1 MYVSFS
7 NSLPYYTH
15 LFIELSKVYTF
26 KRSSYCCT
34 LRFHAHTCRYMSDSE
49 LLYEI
54 SNNRQIVSDIER
66 SNEVIDLE
74 KLFSSLTPGRRRV
87 AVAAVEIYKRQQSQ
101 QVERREIFWSAD
113 IYELMGPL
121 IGDLPNEEFWV
132 ISLNQSA
139 KLIKKV
145 RISVGGITQTS
156 ADIRLIMRVL
166 IDTRAT
172 QFAAVHNHPSGNI
185 RPSNEDKKLTEQLKK
200 AAGLFNIRMIDHVI
214 ITNGGYYSF
223 GDEGLI

>member
-1 MYVSFS
+1 M
-7 NSLPYYTH
+7 NT
-15 LFIELSKVYTF
+15 LFDSP
-26 KRSSYCCT
+26 
-34 LRFHAHTCRYMSDSE
+34 CRYMSDSE

-101 QVERREIFWSAD
+101 QGERREIFGSAD
-113 IYELMGPL
+113 IYKLMGPL

-166 IDTRAT
+166 IDTGAT

-185 RPSNEDKKLTEQLKK
+185 RPSNEDKRLTEQLKK

>member
-1 MYVSFS
+1 M
-7 NSLPYYTH
+7 NT
-15 LFIELSKVYTF
+15 LFDND
-26 KRSSYCCT
+26 
-34 LRFHAHTCRYMSDSE
+34 CRYMSDSE
-49 LLYEI
+49 LIYEI

-66 SNEVIDLE
+66 GNEVIDLE

-101 QVERREIFWSAD
+101 QVERRQIFRSAD

-200 AAGLFNIRMIDHVI
+200 AAVLFNITMIDHVI

>member
-1 MYVSFS
+1 MD
-7 NSLPYYTH
+7 T
-15 LFIELSKVYTF
+15 LFDSP
-26 KRSSYCCT
+26 
-34 LRFHAHTCRYMSDSE
+34 CRYMSDSE

-101 QVERREIFWSAD
+101 QVERREIFGSAD
-113 IYELMGPL
+113 IYKLMGPL

-200 AAGLFNIRMIDHVI
+200 AAGLLNIRMIDHVI
-214 ITNGGYYSF
+214 ITHGGYYSF

>member
-1 MYVSFS
+1 MD
-7 NSLPYYTH
+7 T
-15 LFIELSKVYTF
+15 LFDSP
-26 KRSSYCCT
+26 
-34 LRFHAHTCRYMSDSE
+34 CRYMSDSE

-87 AVAAVEIYKRQQSQ
+87 AVAAVERYKRQQSQ
-101 QVERREIFWSAD
+101 QVERREIFGSAD
-113 IYELMGPL
+113 IYKLMGPL

-166 IDTRAT
+166 IDTGAT

-185 RPSNEDKKLTEQLKK
+185 RPSNEDKRLTEQLKK
-200 AAGLFNIRMIDHVI
+200 AAGLLNIRMIDHVI

>member
-1 MYVSFS
+1 MD
-7 NSLPYYTH
+7 T
-15 LFIELSKVYTF
+15 LFDSP
-26 KRSSYCCT
+26 
-34 LRFHAHTCRYMSDSE
+34 CRYMSDSE

-101 QVERREIFWSAD
+101 QVERREIFGSAD
-113 IYELMGPL
+113 IYKLMGPL
-121 IGDLPNEEFWV
+121 IGYLPNEEFWV

-166 IDTRAT
+166 IDTGAT

-185 RPSNEDKKLTEQLKK
+185 RPSNEDKRLTEQLKK
-200 AAGLFNIRMIDHVI
+200 AAGLLNIRMIDHVI

>member
-1 MYVSFS
+1 M
-7 NSLPYYTH
+7 NT
-15 LFIELSKVYTF
+15 LFDSP
-26 KRSSYCCT
+26 
-34 LRFHAHTCRYMSDSE
+34 CRYMSDSE

-101 QVERREIFWSAD
+101 QVERREIFGSAD
-113 IYELMGPL
+113 IYKLMGPL

-166 IDTRAT
+166 IDTGAT
-172 QFAAVHNHPSGNI
+172 QFAAVHNHPSGNS
-185 RPSNEDKKLTEQLKK
+185 RPSNEDKRLTEQLKK
-200 AAGLFNIRMIDHVI
+200 AVGLFNIRMIDHVI

>member
-1 MYVSFS
+1 M
-7 NSLPYYTH
+7 NT
-15 LFIELSKVYTF
+15 LFDSP
-26 KRSSYCCT
+26 
-34 LRFHAHTCRYMSDSE
+34 CRYMSDSE

-66 SNEVIDLE
+66 SNEVIDIE

-101 QVERREIFWSAD
+101 QVERREIFGSAD
-113 IYELMGPL
+113 IYKLMGPL

-145 RISVGGITQTS
+145 RISVGGITQTL

-166 IDTRAT
+166 IDTGAT

-185 RPSNEDKKLTEQLKK
+185 RPSNEDKRLTEQLKK
-200 AAGLFNIRMIDHVI
+200 AAGLFNITMIDHVI

>member
-1 MYVSFS
+1 MD
-7 NSLPYYTH
+7 T
-15 LFIELSKVYTF
+15 LFDSP
-26 KRSSYCCT
+26 
-34 LRFHAHTCRYMSDSE
+34 CRYMSDSE

-101 QVERREIFWSAD
+101 QVERREIFWSTD

>member
-1 MYVSFS
+1 M
-7 NSLPYYTH
+7 NT
-15 LFIELSKVYTF
+15 LFDND
-26 KRSSYCCT
+26 
-34 LRFHAHTCRYMSDSE
+34 CRYMSDSE

-101 QVERREIFWSAD
+101 QVERREIFRSAD

-223 GDEGLI
+223 GDEGLILSLIHI

>member
-1 MYVSFS
+1 MD
-7 NSLPYYTH
+7 T
-15 LFIELSKVYTF
+15 LFDSP
-26 KRSSYCCT
+26 
-34 LRFHAHTCRYMSDSE
+34 CRYMSDSE

-54 SNNRQIVSDIER
+54 SNSRQIVSDIER

-87 AVAAVEIYKRQQSQ
+87 AVEIYKRQQSQ
-101 QVERREIFWSAD
+101 QVERREIFGSAD

-200 AAGLFNIRMIDHVI
+200 AAGLLNIRMIDHVI

>member
-1 MYVSFS
+1 MD
-7 NSLPYYTH
+7 T
-15 LFIELSKVYTF
+15 LFDSP
-26 KRSSYCCT
+26 
-34 LRFHAHTCRYMSDSE
+34 CRYMSDSE

-101 QVERREIFWSAD
+101 QVERREIFGSAD
-113 IYELMGPL
+113 IYKLMGPL

-145 RISVGGITQTS
+145 RISVGGIDQTS

-200 AAGLFNIRMIDHVI
+200 AAGLLNIRMIDHVI

>member
-1 MYVSFS
+1 M
-7 NSLPYYTH
+7 NT
-15 LFIELSKVYTF
+15 LFDND
-26 KRSSYCCT
+26 
-34 LRFHAHTCRYMSDSE
+34 CRYMSDSE
-49 LLYEI
+49 LIYEI

-101 QVERREIFWSAD
+101 QVERREIFGSAD
-113 IYELMGPL
+113 IYKLMGPL
-121 IGDLPNEEFWV
+121 KGDLPNEEFWV

>member
-1 MYVSFS
+1 M
-7 NSLPYYTH
+7 NT
-15 LFIELSKVYTF
+15 LFDND
-26 KRSSYCCT
+26 
-34 LRFHAHTCRYMSDSE
+34 CRYMSDSE

-101 QVERREIFWSAD
+101 QVERREIFRSAD

-185 RPSNEDKKLTEQLKK
+185 RPSNEDKRLTEQLKK
-200 AAGLFNIRMIDHVI
+200 AAGLLNIRMIDHVI

>member
-1 MYVSFS
+1 MD
-7 NSLPYYTH
+7 T
-15 LFIELSKVYTF
+15 LFDSP
-26 KRSSYCCT
+26 
-34 LRFHAHTCRYMSDSE
+34 CRYMSDSE

-101 QVERREIFWSAD
+101 QVERREIFGSAD
-113 IYELMGPL
+113 IYKLMGPL

-166 IDTRAT
+166 IDTGAT

-185 RPSNEDKKLTEQLKK
+185 RPSNEYKRLTEQLKK
-200 AAGLFNIRMIDHVI
+200 AAGLLNIRMIDHVI

>member
-1 MYVSFS
+1 MD
-7 NSLPYYTH
+7 T
-15 LFIELSKVYTF
+15 LFDSP
-26 KRSSYCCT
+26 
-34 LRFHAHTCRYMSDSE
+34 CRYMSDSE

-101 QVERREIFWSAD
+101 QVERREIFGSAD
-113 IYELMGPL
+113 IYKLMGPL

-156 ADIRLIMRVL
+156 VDIRLIMRVL
-166 IDTRAT
+166 IDTGAT

-185 RPSNEDKKLTEQLKK
+185 RPSNEDKRLTEQLKK
-200 AAGLFNIRMIDHVI
+200 AAGLLNIRMIDHVI

>member
-1 MYVSFS
+1 MD
-7 NSLPYYTH
+7 T
-15 LFIELSKVYTF
+15 LFDSP
-26 KRSSYCCT
+26 
-34 LRFHAHTCRYMSDSE
+34 CRYMSDSE

-101 QVERREIFWSAD
+101 QVERREIFGSAD
-113 IYELMGPL
+113 IYKLMGPL

-145 RISVGGITQTS
+145 RISVGGITQPS

-166 IDTRAT
+166 IDTGAT

-185 RPSNEDKKLTEQLKK
+185 RPSNEDKRLTEQLKK
-200 AAGLFNIRMIDHVI
+200 AAGLLNIRMIDHVI

>member
-1 MYVSFS
+1 MD
-7 NSLPYYTH
+7 T
-15 LFIELSKVYTF
+15 LFDSP
-26 KRSSYCCT
+26 
-34 LRFHAHTCRYMSDSE
+34 CRYMSDSE

-54 SNNRQIVSDIER
+54 TNNRQIVSDIER

-101 QVERREIFWSAD
+101 QVERREIFGSAD
-113 IYELMGPL
+113 IYKLMGPL

-166 IDTRAT
+166 IDTGAT

-185 RPSNEDKKLTEQLKK
+185 RPSNEDKRLTEQLKK
-200 AAGLFNIRMIDHVI
+200 AAGLLNIRMIDHVI

>member
-1 MYVSFS
+1 MD
-7 NSLPYYTH
+7 T
-15 LFIELSKVYTF
+15 LFDSP
-26 KRSSYCCT
+26 
-34 LRFHAHTCRYMSDSE
+34 CRYMSDSE

-101 QVERREIFWSAD
+101 QVERREIFGSAD

-172 QFAAVHNHPSGNI
+172 RFAAVHNHPSGNI

-200 AAGLFNIRMIDHVI
+200 AAGLLNIRMIDHVI

>member
-1 MYVSFS
+1 MD
-7 NSLPYYTH
+7 T
-15 LFIELSKVYTF
+15 LFDSP
-26 KRSSYCCT
+26 
-34 LRFHAHTCRYMSDSE
+34 CRYMSDSE

-101 QVERREIFWSAD
+101 QVERREIFGSAD
-113 IYELMGPL
+113 IYKLMGPL

-145 RISVGGITQTS
+145 RISVGGIDQTS

-166 IDTRAT
+166 IDTGAV

-200 AAGLFNIRMIDHVI
+200 AAGLLNIRMIDHVI

>member
-1 MYVSFS
+1 MD
-7 NSLPYYTH
+7 T
-15 LFIELSKVYTF
+15 LFDSP
-26 KRSSYCCT
+26 
-34 LRFHAHTCRYMSDSE
+34 CRYMSDSE

-101 QVERREIFWSAD
+101 QVERREIFGSAD
-113 IYELMGPL
+113 IYKLMGPL

-172 QFAAVHNHPSGNI
+172 QFAAVHNHPSGNS

>member
-1 MYVSFS
+1 M
-7 NSLPYYTH
+7 NT
-15 LFIELSKVYTF
+15 LFDND
-26 KRSSYCCT
+26 
-34 LRFHAHTCRYMSDSE
+34 CRYMSDSE
-49 LLYEI
+49 LIYEI

-66 SNEVIDLE
+66 GNEVIDLE

-101 QVERREIFWSAD
+101 QVERREIFGSAD
-113 IYELMGPL
+113 IYKLMGPL

-200 AAGLFNIRMIDHVI
+200 AAGLLNIRMIDHVI

>member
-1 MYVSFS
+1 MD
-7 NSLPYYTH
+7 T
-15 LFIELSKVYTF
+15 LFDSP
-26 KRSSYCCT
+26 
-34 LRFHAHTCRYMSDSE
+34 CRYMSDSE

-101 QVERREIFWSAD
+101 QVECRQILRSEV
-113 IYELMGPL
+113 IYELMGQL
-121 IGDLPNEEFWV
+121 IGDWPNEEFWA

-145 RISVGGITQTS
+145 RISVGGIDQTS

-166 IDTRAT
+166 IDTGAT

-185 RPSNEDKKLTEQLKK
+185 RPSNEDKRLTEQLKK
-200 AAGLFNIRMIDHVI
+200 AAGLLNIRMIDHVI

>member
-1 MYVSFS
+1 MD
-7 NSLPYYTH
+7 T
-15 LFIELSKVYTF
+15 LFDSP
-26 KRSSYCCT
+26 
-34 LRFHAHTCRYMSDSE
+34 CRYMSDSE

-101 QVERREIFWSAD
+101 QVERREIFGSAD
-113 IYELMGPL
+113 IYKLMGPL

-166 IDTRAT
+166 IDTGAT

-185 RPSNEDKKLTEQLKK
+185 RPSNEDKRLTEQLKK
-200 AAGLFNIRMIDHVI
+200 AAGLLNIRMIGHVI

>member
-1 MYVSFS
+1 MD
-7 NSLPYYTH
+7 T
-15 LFIELSKVYTF
+15 LFDSP
-26 KRSSYCCT
+26 
-34 LRFHAHTCRYMSDSE
+34 CRYMSDSE

-101 QVERREIFWSAD
+101 QVERRQILRSED
-113 IYELMGPL
+113 IYKLMGPL

-200 AAGLFNIRMIDHVI
+200 AAGLLNIRMIDHVI

>member
-1 MYVSFS
+1 MD
-7 NSLPYYTH
+7 T
-15 LFIELSKVYTF
+15 LFDSP
-26 KRSSYCCT
+26 
-34 LRFHAHTCRYMSDSE
+34 CRYMSDSE

-101 QVERREIFWSAD
+101 QVERRQILRSED

-145 RISVGGITQTS
+145 RISVGGITQTL

-200 AAGLFNIRMIDHVI
+200 AAGLLNIRMIDHVI

>member
-1 MYVSFS
+1 MD
-7 NSLPYYTH
+7 T
-15 LFIELSKVYTF
+15 LFDSP
-26 KRSSYCCT
+26 
-34 LRFHAHTCRYMSDSE
+34 CRYMSDSE

-66 SNEVIDLE
+66 GNEVIDLE

-87 AVAAVEIYKRQQSQ
+87 AVAAVEMYKRQLSQ
-101 QVERREIFWSAD
+101 QVERRQMRMSKD
-113 IYELMGPL
+113 VYELMEPL

-132 ISLNQSA
+132 VSINQA
-139 KLIKKV
+139 GRLIKKV
-145 RISVGGITQTS
+145 RISVGGIDQTS

-166 IDTRAT
+166 IDTGAV

-185 RPSNEDKKLTEQLKK
+185 RPSNEDKRLTEQLKK
-200 AAGLFNIRMIDHVI
+200 AAGLLNIRMIDHVI

>member
-1 MYVSFS
+1 MD
-7 NSLPYYTH
+7 T
-15 LFIELSKVYTF
+15 LFDSP
-26 KRSSYCCT
+26 
-34 LRFHAHTCRYMSDSE
+34 CRYMSDSE

-101 QVERREIFWSAD
+101 QVERREIFGSAD
-113 IYELMGPL
+113 IYKLMGPL

-156 ADIRLIMRVL
+156 ADIRLIMRGL

-200 AAGLFNIRMIDHVI
+200 AAGLLNIRMIDHVI

>member
-1 MYVSFS
+1 MD
-7 NSLPYYTH
+7 T
-15 LFIELSKVYTF
+15 LFDSP
-26 KRSSYCCT
+26 
-34 LRFHAHTCRYMSDSE
+34 CRYMSDSE

-74 KLFSSLTPGRRRV
+74 KIVFLFDSWTQEGSRGSRGDIQEAT
-87 AVAAVEIYKRQQSQ
+87 VAAGGTQGDI
-101 QVERREIFWSAD
+101 RECRHIQTD
-113 IYELMGPL
+113 GPL

-156 ADIRLIMRVL
+156 ADIRLIC
-166 IDTRAT
+166 
-172 QFAAVHNHPSGNI
+172 
-185 RPSNEDKKLTEQLKK
+185 EC
-200 AAGLFNIRMIDHVI
+200 
-214 ITNGGYYSF
+214 
-223 GDEGLI
+223 